1 MMRLGLQSRGGLVVV
16 RRPRLRDGR
25 WLSAVLRRRT
35 DPDLRE
41 DRRWQGSSYRS
52 ALKPGPAQRN
62 PAR

>member
-1 MMRLGLQSRGGLVVV
+1 MTMMRLGLQSRGGLVVV

-41 DRRWQGSSYRS
+41 DRRWQGIGVIG
-52 ALKPGPAQRN
+52 LT
-62 PAR
+62 